1 MKKKTVVITG
11 ASRGIGSNMAELF
24 AENNYNVVINY
35 HQSEKQALDLE
46 KKLLA
51 QNYSVTTCKADVR
64 KKIEVDKLIEHAIQT
79 YSSVELLINNAGIAK
94 QELIND
100 CSLATWNDILAT
112 NLTAAF
118 MLTQSV
124 LPYML
129 SAKAGKI
136 INISSIWGIIGAS
149 MEVAYSTSKAG
160 LIGFTKAL
168 AKELAPSGIQVNCIA
183 PGAIKTDMLS
193 AFTQAELDE
202 FAADTP
208 LGRIGSTDDI
218 AQLALFLA
226 SDKSNFITGQVISPN
241 GGVVI

>member
-11 ASRGIGSNMAELF
+11 ASRGIGSKMAELF

-46 KKLLA
+46 TKLLA
-51 QNYSVTTCKADVR
+51 QNYSVTTCQADVR
-64 KKIEVDKLIEHAIQT
+64 KKVEVDQLIEYAIQT

-193 AFTQAELDE
+193 GFTQAELDE